1 MNECCQYLENLTHLE
16 SYGEVYLYECQ
27 FCGSKQQQYQ
37 TDGGVVIFNEVNH
50 AHCDICKV

>member
-37 TDGGVVIFNEVNH
+37 TDSGVVIFNEVNH